1 MEALANHNPT
11 RSSGFGTQHDI
22 MHIDVLDR
30 SCQEDEEEGWT
41 NVASNEK
48 WKIDTSFF
56 KLFDLHK
63 QFCGAETKPNID
75 IYV

>member
-1 MEALANHNPT
+1 M
-11 RSSGFGTQHDI
+11 
-22 MHIDVLDR
+22 
-30 SCQEDEEEGWT
+30 SCQEDEEEDWT